1 EALAGEDRRTQEQL
15 GRLRQAQLVAES
27 RWIDAIRS
35 YLTRLDEFKITLGIP
50 VDERLILDESE
61 LRKLR
66 IEEPPVTREQSVEI
80 ALVTRPGL
88 ATAADLVADSERH
101 VKLAKNGLLPGLDLT
116 MDYNAV
122 SDPGD
127 NTPGINWDRRRWSAS
142 LDVDLPLDRKAQR
155 NIYRASL
162 LHLERAKRAEGLA
175 RDR

>member
-1 EALAGEDRRTQEQL
+1 
-15 GRLRQAQLVAES
+15 
-27 RWIDAIRS
+27 
-35 YLTRLDEFKITLGIP
+35 
-50 VDERLILDESE
+50 
-61 LRKLR
+61 
-66 IEEPPVTREQSVEI
+66 
-80 ALVTRPGL
+80 
-88 ATAADLVADSERH
+88 
-101 VKLAKNGLLPGLDLT
+101 T

-175 RDR
+175 RDRARLEIYEAWRALDQERLSFRIAEEGVALAARRLEEQLLRAELGGLGGGDARDLVDAQEDLVDAQNLRTGALVDHTLA